1 MSNSTRTDA
10 ELKARV
16 DELMQRPY
24 RMEIRWDEDYWA
36 VEFPQLPGLVAGAED
51 WSSLAATVDDA
62 KRAYFEA
69 ALEHG
74 DELPEPED
82 TPSSD
87 VSGKVLLR
95 LPKSLHRQAIREAT
109 RDGVSI
115 NTWLLTASSSRK
127 ESAARSTDR
136 SIPRLSSPSW
146 QSSTDQI
153 SANNAG

>member
-115 NTWLLTASSSRK
+115 NTWLLTAIAK
-127 ESAARSTDR
+127 ELGRNQPPVQPRRRAAVAKRVRRD
-136 SIPRLSSPSW
+136 PRTG
-146 QSSTDQI
+146 QFHD
-153 SANNAG
+153 